1 MYTLPYSAIWAK
13 AHGVQVSKL
22 ELERVHLHDDGL
34 LLGQGKRLKLGQSG
48 RVEVCKD
55 GAESEA
61 SRGTAG
67 MQAHAQKANQN
78 QRTSHGRRAISGSEL
93 YIVRLK

>member
-1 MYTLPYSAIWAK
+1 
-13 AHGVQVSKL
+13 
-22 ELERVHLHDDGL
+22 
-34 LLGQGKRLKLGQSG
+34 
-48 RVEVCKD
+48 
-55 GAESEA
+55 
-61 SRGTAG
+61 